1 MTPSR
6 RLALLCAAMIF
17 GSLTFGVISGVY
29 GVHQEFRYYIYLI
42 PFFFLPIAYVARE
55 FDLWARVK
63 GTKHWLDFSW
73 VKYVFIV
80 LILLAFLIP
89 LPTYYTTDQR
99 DNWRMAENITHGS
112 PRMVVPTFNQIPLEY
127 YSHENESGYT
137 YYSEVPGNFSGYVIV
152 GPAGGYDPPMQ
163 AWFEG
168 LPVYK
173 NVTGITIYHT
183 IP

>member
-1 MTPSR
+1 VNR
-6 RLALLCAAMIF
+6 EYLYYGLIALI
-17 GSLTFGVISGVY
+17 I
-29 GVHQEFRYYIYLI
+29 
-42 PFFFLPIAYVARE
+42 
-55 FDLWARVK
+55 
-63 GTKHWLDFSW
+63 
-73 VKYVFIV
+73 
-80 LILLAFLIP
+80 LAFLIP
-89 LPTYYTTDQR
+89 LPTYYTTPQR
-99 DNWRMAENITHGS
+99 DQWREAEALTHDS

-168 LPVYK
+168 LPVYR

-183 IP
+183 RD

>member
-1 MTPSR
+1 MTPTR
-6 RLALLCAAMIF
+6 RLALLCAVMIF
-17 GSLTFGVISGVY
+17 GSLGFGVITGVI
-29 GVHQEFRYYIYLI
+29 GVHQEMRYYIYLL
-42 PFFFLPIAYVARE
+42 PFFFLPVVYVVKVIPGWINDKDIKIQRLWTLIIA
-55 FDLWARVK
+55 
-63 GTKHWLDFSW
+63 GG
-73 VKYVFIV
+73 I
-80 LILLAFLIP
+80 ILAFLIP

-99 DNWRMAENITHGS
+99 DNWRSAEELTHGS

-168 LPVYK
+168 LPVYR

-183 IP
+183 RG